1 MRTTTKLERLQTLA
15 KELAD
20 GNLVDTE
27 YRGARANTETK
38 QRAALEKLLN
48 GGPAGIL
55 TVRRPPPPTRTRTI
69 IEDGGGGLLT
79 AVEAISHDDDDRA
92 GRPDVRTYVDLSNDP
107 ERIRVV
113 PSSTAWKR
121 SSGPRPRGTGELAAP
136 SSHVFPAAWLLNG
149 KHAIRRR
156 RHLYAK
162 LRDDADGNTRRAA
175 IEAAAKR
182 LTTALVPVH
191 TVEDD
196 EASTETIR
204 RRLGLPRSG
213 DPDAGSPTS
222 IGPDDQA
229 IIARLRSL
237 DRAVAQHDERLD
249 ALEAAVGTRT
259 AGAEARHAGPQAK
272 PRDNAGTKHQAA
284 D

>member
-1 MRTTTKLERLQTLA
+1 MRTTTKLERPQTLA

-27 YRGARANTETK
+27 YRDARANAETK
-38 QRAALEKLLN
+38 RRAALEKLLN

-69 IEDGGGGLLT
+69 IQDGGGALLT
-79 AVEAISHDDDDRA
+79 AVEAISHDDDDDRA
-92 GRPDVRTYVDLSNDP
+92 GRPDVRTYVDLSDGP

-121 SSGPRPRGTGELAAP
+121 FNGPRARGTGELAAP
-136 SSHVFPAAWLLNG
+136 NSHVFPAAWLLNG
-149 KHAIRRR
+149 KHATRRR

-162 LRDDADGNTRRAA
+162 LKDDADGNTRRTA

-191 TVEDD
+191 T
-196 EASTETIR
+196 
-204 RRLGLPRSG
+204 SG
-213 DPDAGSPTS
+213 G
-222 IGPDDQA
+222 
-229 IIARLRSL
+229 R
-237 DRAVAQHDERLD
+237 
-249 ALEAAVGTRT
+249 
-259 AGAEARHAGPQAK
+259 
-272 PRDNAGTKHQAA
+272 
-284 D
+284 